1 MTGSSISFEN
11 SSGQTSGNTVSFVLS
26 DTYNSDGSETTL
38 KNKKKKQRNWQAWH
52 LECFW
57 QIGTALNY
65 LQQRNMTHG
74 NLRASNILIFN
85 DNPQSSSPVIKLSDP
100 GNTVVQIYFSASQE
114 KSVSQK
120 KISADHVEYLS
131 MIS

>member
-11 SSGQTSGNTVSFVLS
+11 SSGQTSGNTVTFVLS

-100 GNTVVQIYFSASQE
+100 GKIKNHIFLNVSPFD
-114 KSVSQK
+114 KS
-120 KISADHVEYLS
+120 L
-131 MIS
+131 M

>member
-1 MTGSSISFEN
+1 MTTSLYFTMSLISQVSEESTQIMTGSSISFEN

-100 GNTVVQIYFSASQE
+100 GKRYNTTLF
-114 KSVSQK
+114 
-120 KISADHVEYLS
+120 L
-131 MIS
+131 